1 MHIRIFKI
9 KLTAIKDKIKQ
20 EKVCQLTMNQL
31 TKKIISEFSPMW
43 TNKQVWEFEEINPEL
58 TFDLIYVEPGKYDEK
73 LWESKSAHLDSDVRD
88 VIVRT
93 FDNLLDDEELWIS
106 NKSEKSLNKNN
117 VAYLMAV
124 IVDTM
129 IEEEVCLN
137 FRLDRDFLVLSI
149 DRDADVIDC
158 KEFFEE
164 FYHLATGF
172 NYDTDTGI
180 PDDETEA
187 EMYLTRLQEEF
198 DEKMNGFLGDKY
210 LPGNN
215 DPDTINAE
223 E

>member
-1 MHIRIFKI
+1 
-9 KLTAIKDKIKQ
+9 
-20 EKVCQLTMNQL
+20 MNQV
-31 TKKIISEFSPMW
+31 TRKTISEFSPMW
-43 TNKQVWEFEEINPEL
+43 TNKQVWEFEEINEL
-58 TFDLIYVEPGKYDEK
+58 TFDMIYVEPGKYDET
-73 LWESKSAHLDSDVRD
+73 LWKSKSAHLDSDVRD
-88 VIVRT
+88 VTVRT
-93 FDNLLDDEELWIS
+93 FDNLLDGDELWVS
-106 NKSEKSLNKNN
+106 SKGTKSLDKEHIP
-117 VAYLMAV
+117 YLMAL

-137 FRLDRDFLVLSI
+137 LRIDKNCLVVAI

-198 DEKMNGFLGDKY
+198 DEKMTNILGDKY

>member
-1 MHIRIFKI
+1 
-9 KLTAIKDKIKQ
+9 
-20 EKVCQLTMNQL
+20 MNQL
-31 TKKIISEFSPMW
+31 TKKIISDFSPMW
-43 TNKQVWEFEEINPEL
+43 TNKQVWEFEQINPEL

-73 LWESKSAHLDSDVRD
+73 LWKSKSAHLDSEVRD

-137 FRLDRDFLVLSI
+137 FRLDRDFLVISI
-149 DRDADVIDC
+149 DREADVIDC

-172 NYDTDTGI
+172 NYETDTGI

>member
-1 MHIRIFKI
+1 
-9 KLTAIKDKIKQ
+9 
-20 EKVCQLTMNQL
+20 MNQL
-31 TKKIISEFSPMW
+31 TKKMINEFSPMW
-43 TNKQVWEFEEINPEL
+43 TNKQVWEFDQTNPEL
-58 TFDLIYVEPGKYDEK
+58 TFDLLYVEPEKYEEN
-73 LWESKSAHLDSDVRD
+73 LWKSKSVHLDSDVRD

-93 FDNLLDDEELWIS
+93 FENLLDNDELWIS
-106 NKSEKSLNKNN
+106 NKGTKSLSKDN

-137 FRLDRDFLVLSI
+137 FRLEKDCLVLAI

-172 NYDTDTGI
+172 NYETNTGI

-198 DEKMNGFLGDKY
+198 DEKMKNFLGDKY

>member
-1 MHIRIFKI
+1 
-9 KLTAIKDKIKQ
+9 
-20 EKVCQLTMNQL
+20 MNQL

-43 TNKQVWEFEEINPEL
+43 TNRQVWEFDQINPEL

-73 LWESKSAHLDSDVRD
+73 LWESKSAHLDSEVRD

-106 NKSEKSLNKNN
+106 NKSERSLNKNN
-117 VAYLMAV
+117 VVYLMAV

-137 FRLDRDFLVLSI
+137 FRLDRDFLVVSI

-164 FYHLATGF
+164 FYHLATGV
-172 NYDTDTGI
+172 NYETDTGI

-198 DEKMNGFLGDKY
+198 DEKMSGFLGNKY

>member
-1 MHIRIFKI
+1 
-9 KLTAIKDKIKQ
+9 
-20 EKVCQLTMNQL
+20 MNQL

-43 TNKQVWEFEEINPEL
+43 TNKQVWEFEQINPEL

-73 LWESKSAHLDSDVRD
+73 LWESKSAHLDSEVRD

-106 NKSEKSLNKNN
+106 NKNKKSLNRNN

-149 DRDADVIDC
+149 DREADVIDC

-172 NYDTDTGI
+172 NYETDTGI

>member
-1 MHIRIFKI
+1 
-9 KLTAIKDKIKQ
+9 
-20 EKVCQLTMNQL
+20 MNQL
-31 TKKIISEFSPMW
+31 TKKIISDFSPMW
-43 TNKQVWEFEEINPEL
+43 TTKQVWEFDQINSEL

-73 LWESKSAHLDSDVRD
+73 LWESKSAHLDSEVRD

-137 FRLDRDFLVLSI
+137 FRLERDFLVLSI

-172 NYDTDTGI
+172 NYETDTGI

-198 DEKMNGFLGDKY
+198 DEKMKGFLGDKY

>member
-1 MHIRIFKI
+1 M
-9 KLTAIKDKIKQ
+9 IKDKIKQ
-20 EKVCQLTMNQL
+20 QKTEGKILNQI
-31 TKKIISEFSPMW
+31 TKKIINEWSPMW
-43 TNKQVWEFEEINPEL
+43 TNKQVWEFEEINVNL
-58 TFDLIYVEPGKYDEK
+58 TFDMIYVEPGKYDES
-73 LWESKSAHLDSDVRD
+73 LWKSKSAHLDSDVRD
-88 VIVRT
+88 VTVRT
-93 FDNLLDDEELWIS
+93 FDNLLEGDELWVS
-106 NKSEKSLNKNN
+106 SKGTKSLDTEHIP
-117 VAYLMAV
+117 YLMAL

-137 FRLDRDFLVLSI
+137 LRIDKKCLVIAI

-198 DEKMNGFLGDKY
+198 DEKMKNILGDKY

>member
-1 MHIRIFKI
+1 
-9 KLTAIKDKIKQ
+9 
-20 EKVCQLTMNQL
+20 MNQL

-43 TNKQVWEFEEINPEL
+43 TNKQVWEFDQINPEL

-73 LWESKSAHLDSDVRD
+73 LWESKSAHLDSEVRD

-93 FDNLLDDEELWIS
+93 FDNLLDNEELWIS

>member
-1 MHIRIFKI
+1 
-9 KLTAIKDKIKQ
+9 
-20 EKVCQLTMNQL
+20 MNQL

-43 TNKQVWEFEEINPEL
+43 TNKQVWEFEQTNPEL

-73 LWESKSAHLDSDVRD
+73 LWESKSAHLDSEVRD
-88 VIVRT
+88 LIVRT
-93 FDNLLDDEELWIS
+93 FDNLLDNEELWIS

-172 NYDTDTGI
+172 NYETDTGI

>member
-1 MHIRIFKI
+1 
-9 KLTAIKDKIKQ
+9 
-20 EKVCQLTMNQL
+20 MNQL
-31 TKKIISEFSPMW
+31 TKKIISEFSQMW
-43 TNKQVWEFEEINPEL
+43 TNKQVWEFDQTNPEL

-73 LWESKSAHLDSDVRD
+73 LWESKSAHLDSEVRD
-88 VIVRT
+88 LIVRT
-93 FDNLLDDEELWIS
+93 FDNLLDNEELWIS

>member
-1 MHIRIFKI
+1 
-9 KLTAIKDKIKQ
+9 
-20 EKVCQLTMNQL
+20 MNQQ
-31 TKKIISEFSPMW
+31 TRKIISEYSPMW
-43 TNKQVWEFEEINPEL
+43 TNKQVWEFEEINENL
-58 TFDLIYVEPGKYDEK
+58 TFDMIYVEPGKYDEN
-73 LWESKSAHLDSDVRD
+73 LWKSKSSHLDSDVRD
-88 VIVRT
+88 VTVRT
-93 FDNLLDDEELWIS
+93 FDNLLDGDELWLS
-106 NKSEKSLNKNN
+106 SKGTKSLDKEHIP
-117 VAYLMAV
+117 YIMAL

-137 FRLDRDFLVLSI
+137 LKIDRNCLVVAI

-187 EMYLTRLQEEF
+187 EMYLTRLQDEF
-198 DEKMNGFLGDKY
+198 DEKMKNILGDKY